1 MFLFRLALFLHPCLC
16 RHVMLQCQDPA
27 LFSVLPFYI
36 QRAAIIT
43 TALVRVLA
51 GKPFP
56 RLAAVLTEPFSAYGT
71 YEPYAGFVET
81 QSLTFLK
88 RDV

>member
-1 MFLFRLALFLHPCLC
+1 MFLFRLALFLKPHLY
-16 RHVMLQCQDPA
+16 RLVMLQCQDPA

-36 QRAAIIT
+36 QRAARCA
-43 TALVRVLA
+43 TALILIFP

-71 YEPYAGFVET
+71 FEPYAGFVEA
-81 QSLTFLK
+81 QSLASI
-88 RDV
+88 